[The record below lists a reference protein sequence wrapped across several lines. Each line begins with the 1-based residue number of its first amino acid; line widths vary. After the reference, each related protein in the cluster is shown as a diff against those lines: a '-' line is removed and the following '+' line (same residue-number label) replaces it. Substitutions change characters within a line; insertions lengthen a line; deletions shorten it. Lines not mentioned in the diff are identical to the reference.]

1 MSVSHKKINGLI
13 EQVITQD
20 LKLDYDQTL
29 FIDLC
34 QRIYLIESSVD
45 EKARS
50 QVLSDIRDE
59 IIRRAEKLSEKKR
72 EIDLS

>member
-20 LKLDYDQTL
+20 LKLDFDQAR

-34 QRIYLIESSVD
+34 QRIYLIESSID
-45 EKARS
+45 DKARS
-50 QVLSDIRDE
+50 QVISDIRDE
-59 IIRRAEKLSEKKR
+59 IVRRSEKLLEKNT
-72 EIDLS
+72 